1 MQKYLFSKTAVGFA
15 CLLTVLLLLNSCTSR
30 LTAKQCPQ
38 HDTLYRITILHTN
51 DHHGRFWSNRH
62 GEYGMAARKT
72 LVDRIRKEVNA
83 KDGHV
88 LLLDAGDIN
97 TGVPESDLLD
107 AEPDI
112 RAMNRMGYDAMTA
125 GNHEF
130 DNFPNVL
137 KKQMAWMQFPLLSA
151 NIYER
156 SSGLCLLQPYKIFTF
171 NGLRIAVVGFTTS
184 DTYKQSNPDVVR
196 FFNFKPVIETAARL
210 VPKIRQ
216 KSDILIALTHIGY
229 YPNGIHRPDAP
240 GSVSLARSV
249 DGIDVI
255 VDGHTHEQLDTPVKE
270 GNTLIV
276 QASEYGKYL
285 GRMDLEY
292 LNGKLTLKNYRLIP
306 VNLKKNVTKDGKSV
320 RVFIEE
326 EIPADPELLAFL
338 KTCKDSIQ
346 EKMRVVIGRSNNE
359 FIGERNI
366 VRSRETNLAN
376 LACMAYIEQT
386 GADLAVMN
394 SGGIRDSLPAGDI
407 TYRDVL
413 KTKPFGNSLCT
424 VTLTGTEVWDYL
436 QAAVKMQP
444 YTGAFAQFA
453 GVRLTLAGQRLVGV
467 EIAGSLLAPEK
478 RYKLVFESYIASG
491 GDSYPKMADHPGFV
505 DTGYI
510 DADVIKAYIEKHTPL
525 KVADYAPTG
534 DVQQQ

>member
-1 MQKYLFSKTAVGFA
+1 MQRHLFSKTAVWLA
-15 CLLTVLLLLNSCTSR
+15 CLLTGLLLLSGCAGG
-30 LTAKQCPQ
+30 LTANQGPQ
-38 HDTLYRITILHTN
+38 QDTLCRVTILHTN

-72 LVDRIRKEVNA
+72 LVERIRKEVKA
-83 KDGHV
+83 EDGHV

-97 TGVPESDLLD
+97 TGVPESDILD

-112 RAMNRMGYDAMTA
+112 MAMNRMRYDAMAA

-130 DNFPNVL
+130 DNPPNVL

-151 NIYER
+151 NVYER
-156 SSGLCLLQPYKIFTF
+156 SSGFCLLQPYKIFTF
-171 NGLRIAVVGFTTS
+171 KGLRIAVVGFTTS
-184 DTYKQSNPDVVR
+184 DTYKQSNPDVVG
-196 FFNFKPVIETAARL
+196 FFEFKPMIETAARL

-216 KSDILIALTHIGY
+216 KSDIVIALTHIGY
-229 YPNGIHRPDAP
+229 YPSGIHLPNAP

-306 VNLKKNVTKDGKSV
+306 VNLKKNVKKNGKSV

-338 KTCKDSIQ
+338 KTCKDSVH
-346 EKMRVVIGRSNNE
+346 EKLRIVIGRSDGE
-359 FIGERNI
+359 LIGDRNI

-376 LACMAYIEQT
+376 LACMAYMEQT

-394 SGGIRDSLPAGDI
+394 AGGIRDSLPAGDI

-424 VTLTGTEVWDYL
+424 VILTGKEVWNYL

-444 YTGAFAQFA
+444 CTGAFAHFV
-453 GVRLTLAGQRLVGV
+453 GVRLTLSGRRLVAV
-467 EIAGSLLAPEK
+467 EIAGSPLAPEK
-478 RYKLVFESYIASG
+478 RYKLVIESYIASG

-525 KVADYAPTG
+525 KVANYAPFG

>member
-1 MQKYLFSKTAVGFA
+1 
-15 CLLTVLLLLNSCTSR
+15 
-30 LTAKQCPQ
+30 
-38 HDTLYRITILHTN
+38 
-51 DHHGRFWSNRH
+51 
-62 GEYGMAARKT
+62 
-72 LVDRIRKEVNA
+72 
-83 KDGHV
+83 
-88 LLLDAGDIN
+88 
-97 TGVPESDLLD
+97 
-107 AEPDI
+107 
-112 RAMNRMGYDAMTA
+112 
-125 GNHEF
+125 
-130 DNFPNVL
+130 
-137 KKQMAWMQFPLLSA
+137 
-151 NIYER
+151 
-156 SSGLCLLQPYKIFTF
+156 
-171 NGLRIAVVGFTTS
+171 VGFTTS
-184 DTYKQSNPDVVR
+184 DTYKQSNPDVVG

-229 YPNGIHRPDAP
+229 YPNGIHWPYAP

-255 VDGHTHEQLDTPVKE
+255 VDGHTHEQLDTPVKVD
-270 GNTLIV
+270 NALIV

-292 LNGKLTLKNYRLIP
+292 LNGRLALKNYRLIP
-306 VNLKKNVTKDGKSV
+306 VNLKKIVKKDGKSV

-326 EIPADPELLAFL
+326 EIPPDPELLAFL
-338 KTCKDSIQ
+338 KTCKDSVQ
-346 EKMRVVIGRSNNE
+346 GKMGIVIGRSDNE

-366 VRSRETNLAN
+366 IRSRETNLAN

-394 SGGIRDSLPAGDI
+394 SGGIRNSLPAGDI

-424 VTLTGTEVWDYL
+424 VTLTGKEVWDYL

-444 YTGAFAQFA
+444 GTRAFAQFA

-467 EIAGSLLAPEK
+467 EIAGSPLAPEK
-478 RYKLVFESYIASG
+478 QYKLVLESYIASG

-510 DADVIKAYIEKHTPL
+510 DADVIKTYIEKHTPL
-525 KVADYAPTG
+525 KVADYAPFG